1 MVGGSGGSEAAVKPA
16 FFTPAAETDVEEAFA
31 WYEEQRPGLGAAF
44 RRALDIA
51 VAFVGE
57 HPEAYPVV
65 HRSTR
70 RVLLPKFP
78 YGLYYRVLDDRILV
92 VACRHGK
99 RHPRT
104 WRSR

>member
-1 MVGGSGGSEAAVKPA
+1 VKPA
-16 FFTPAAETDVEEAFA
+16 LFTAEAEADVEGAFE
-31 WYEEQRPGLGAAF
+31 WYEAQRPGLGAAF

-51 VAFVGE
+51 VAAVE
-57 HPEAYPVV
+57 NHAEAYAVI

-70 RVLLPKFP
+70 RVLLSRFP
-78 YGLYYRVLDDRILV
+78 YGLYYRVLEQNIVV
-92 VACRHGK
+92 VACMHGK

>member
-1 MVGGSGGSEAAVKPA
+1 MKPA
-16 FFTPAAETDVEEAFA
+16 LFTAEAEADVEEAFE
-31 WYEEQRPGLGAAF
+31 WYEAQRPGLGAAF

-51 VAFVGE
+51 VAAVE
-57 HPEAYPVV
+57 NHAEAYAVI

-70 RVLLPKFP
+70 RVLLPRFP
-78 YGLYYRVLDDRILV
+78 YGLYYRVLEQNIVV
-92 VACRHGK
+92 VACMHAK